1 VTLFIL
7 SVLVFVLAQVLSGSV
22 GRNILD
28 PLADQQSVDQLNA
41 ELGTDRPLIVHTGT
55 GSPAC

>member
-7 SVLVFVLAQVLSGSV
+7 SVIVFLLAQVLPGNV
-22 GRNILD
+22 GRNILG
-28 PLADQQSVDQLNA
+28 PLADQESVDQLNA